1 MSDIF
6 HQNAFAQIVKETSK
20 LRTYSQLKGSIGL
33 EKYLLTITN
42 TDDRSQL
49 TKIRLSN
56 HPVMIEKGRHQSIEK
71 QSRFCPF
78 CENQVEDE
86 IHFLLDCRALTHL
99 RMELF
104 SKINNETEDAISRN
118 RTDKFKLLL
127 SNEKHYPHNSQIYI
141 KSIVTEG
148 IPNGKP

>member
-1 MSDIF
+1 
-6 HQNAFAQIVKETSK
+6 
-20 LRTYSQLKGSIGL
+20 
-33 EKYLLTITN
+33 
-42 TDDRSQL
+42 
-49 TKIRLSN
+49 
-56 HPVMIEKGRHQSIEK
+56 MIEKGRHQSIEK

-86 IHFLLDCRALTHL
+86 IHFLLDCRGFTHL

-127 SNEKHYPHNSQIYI
+127 SNENIAQITARYI
-141 KSIVTEG
+141 SRALSLREFLMANHK
-148 IPNGKP
+148 NCL

>member
-20 LRTYSQLKGSIGL
+20 LRTYGQLKGSIGL

-56 HPVMIEKGRHQSIEK
+56 HPLMIEKERHQSIEK

-78 CENQVEDE
+78 CENQLEDE
-86 IHFLLDCRALTHL
+86 IHFLLDCRAFTHL
-99 RMELF
+99 TIL
-104 SKINNETEDAISRN
+104 
-118 RTDKFKLLL
+118 
-127 SNEKHYPHNSQIYI
+127 
-141 KSIVTEG
+141 
-148 IPNGKP
+148 